1 MRENTRQ
8 PSRRGRTALV
18 RDLQKNPNHLQ
29 RPEHERKREEDE
41 EQQPTGKVGRPHH
54 FERREKGRRRQLG
67 GGGDVGQRDP
77 GTGGVREQQRAKG
90 EGNGERLGRGGGE
103 AACYTRLRRSPTAA
117 ADRRRR
123 RRWGGEAG
131 GGGEE

>member
-1 MRENTRQ
+1 MRENTRR

-90 EGNGERLGRGGGE
+90 EGNGERLGG
-103 AACYTRLRRSPTAA
+103 
-117 ADRRRR
+117 
-123 RRWGGEAG
+123 WGGRG
-131 GGGEE
+131 